1 MAKSKRSPKSAAS
14 PAAAWQMTLPCSRAT
29 AEHIQF
35 EAESLFADWPSPPA
49 IIASEPDIAR
59 PDDWQLD
66 VIFEGKPDGAA
77 IDALLALLPDGRRTQ
92 YTLEP
97 VPDADWVTQSQAG
110 LDPITAGPFHVRNDE
125 GDPPQPGFTNFLIP
139 ASQAFGTGQ
148 HETTY
153 GCLLTLAR
161 LHETGHRFG
170 NIADIGTGT
179 GLLAFA
185 AMTLWPHAH
194 ALASD
199 IDPISID
206 VTAENA
212 DLNGVALGSGPGE
225 LQLVAAPGV
234 DHALIQGLAPYDLI
248 IANILAGPLIELAP
262 SLAKQL
268 ADGGSLILAGLLDSQ
283 ADRVIAAYWKQ
294 GLRLAGRIDSAG
306 EKGGD
311 WPTLHLRK
319 RRRFGWRRPTRFR
332 AEDVGEAPGYGS
344 W

>member
-1 MAKSKRSPKSAAS
+1 MVKRSPTSTS
-14 PAAAWQMTLPCSRAT
+14 SLTTAWQMTLPCSRGT
-29 AEHIQF
+29 AEHVQF
-35 EAESLFADWPSPPA
+35 QADMLFSDWATPPA
-49 IIASEPDIAR
+49 IIASEPDSGK
-59 PDDWQLD
+59 PDAWQLD
-66 VIFEGKPDGAA
+66 VIFESRPDEIA
-77 IDALLALLPDGRRTQ
+77 IGALLALLPDGKSVA

-97 VPDADWVTQSQAG
+97 VPDTDWVTQSQAG
-110 LDPITAGPFHVRNDE
+110 LEPITAGPFHVRNDAAE
-125 GDPPQPGFTNFLIP
+125 QPKQGLTNFIIP

-185 AMTLWPHAH
+185 AMTLWPRAF

-199 IDPISID
+199 IDPISVD

-212 DLNGVALGSGPGE
+212 GFNAIPLGSSAGQ

-234 DHALIQGLAPYDLI
+234 DHPLILGLAPYDLI

-262 SLAKQL
+262 SLANQL
-268 ADGGSLILAGLLDSQ
+268 QDGGSLILAGLLDSQ
-283 ADRVIAAYWKQ
+283 ADRVIAAYRKQ
-294 GLRLAGRIDSAG
+294 GLRLAGRIDN
-306 EKGGD
+306 D
-311 WPTLHLRK
+311 VWPALHLRK
-319 RRRFGWRRPTRFR
+319 RHRFGWRRPTRFR